1 MIVGTVDA
9 DTNPRKGLLMIDQAC
24 KPILFLTLCA
34 GLANAANPNAQ
45 SHIEISEDG
54 HQSVT
59 LSLAPVGQ
67 LGHAPAGSAG
77 AEAPFG
83 TVPDLVVELRRQI
96 GGLAIADLDGDGLND
111 LVAVCYISNSFP
123 PYEDWHDMIFFN
135 SKSGLE
141 TAPSWLSDEQTHT
154 GDVQIGDVNGD
165 TLPDVVTIHGGGL
178 RTDNVMVHSG
188 FVGGGVETA
197 ASWNAIT
204 SPNAWGTSGELA
216 DMDNDGDLDLVTT
229 NQGSGVNSPTRP
241 MFMFRNNGAG
251 LETDPSWESA
261 AFEIS
266 NGLDARDITGD
277 GFPDLA
283 VAKWVNFT
291 SGIYYNTTG
300 TPDTFQSL
308 FVPGT
313 DTDKGAAFTD
323 LEGDGTPEFAIGG
336 DPSTVF
342 TTFHG
347 GVFEVTTTNPP
358 FTGPQEVHFFDV
370 DLDGDDDFGE
380 VHFSDGR
387 AHLYLNRGGVLDTD
401 PAWTY
406 DAPEVGTAM
415 ALGDL
420 NNDGRPDLVIGYS
433 GNTCIRVFYG
443 QAAECLADLTG
454 DGALDFFDISAFL
467 TAFSAMEPI
476 ADFTGDGAWDFFDI
490 SAFLSA
496 FGAGCP

>member
-1 MIVGTVDA
+1 
-9 DTNPRKGLLMIDQAC
+9 MIDQAC
-24 KPILFLTLCA
+24 KPILFFLALCA
-34 GLANAANPNAQ
+34 GMANAAGPVAQ

-59 LSLAPVGQ
+59 LSLAPVGE
-67 LGHAPAGSAG
+67 LGHAPAGSAM
-77 AEAPFG
+77 AEVPFG

-96 GGLAIADLDGDGLND
+96 GGLAIADLNNDGLND

-141 TAPSWLSDEQTHT
+141 TTPSWISTEQTHT
-154 GDVQIGDVNGD
+154 GDVQVGDVTGD
-165 TLPDVVTIHGGGL
+165 AIPDVITIHGGV
-178 RTDNVMVHSG
+178 RTDNVMVHAG
-188 FVGGGVETA
+188 LIGGGVETT
-197 ASWNAIT
+197 ASWNSIT
-204 SPNAWGTSGELA
+204 SPNAWGTSGKLS

-229 NQGSGVNSPTRP
+229 NQGVGVSSPTRP

-261 AFEIS
+261 ASEIS
-266 NGLDARDITGD
+266 NGIDTRDITGD
-277 GFPDLA
+277 GFPEIA
-283 VAKWVNFT
+283 VAKWVNFS
-291 SGIYYNTTG
+291 SGIYYNTSG

-308 FVPGT
+308 FVPGV

-336 DPSTVF
+336 DPSTIF

-347 GVFEVTTTNPP
+347 GVFEVSTTNPP

-387 AHLYLNRGGVLDTD
+387 AHLYLNRDGVLDTD

-406 DAPEVGTAM
+406 DAPEVGTSM

-443 QAAECLADLTG
+443 QVVPCPADLTG
-454 DGALDFFDISAFL
+454 EGDLNFLDVSAFL
-467 TAFSAMEPI
+467 AAFSAMDPA
-476 ADFTGDGAWDFFDI
+476 ADFEIDGNFNFLDV
-490 SAFLSA
+490 SAFLAA
-496 FGAGCP
+496 FASGCP